1 MGFCIFCSLALGR
14 RSQSVAAR
22 RRAPAMARG
31 SKSDRAP
38 AKSNEEAEETPSPAP
53 QAADPPQEPPEAAV
67 LVRAAFASREP
78 PPEGLHAA

>member
-1 MGFCIFCSLALGR
+1 MSAA
-14 RSQSVAAR
+14 QSVAAR

-53 QAADPPQEPPEAAV
+53 QAADPPQEQPEAAP
-67 LVRAAFASREP
+67 VRAEPSRAE
-78 PPEGLHAA
+78 LS